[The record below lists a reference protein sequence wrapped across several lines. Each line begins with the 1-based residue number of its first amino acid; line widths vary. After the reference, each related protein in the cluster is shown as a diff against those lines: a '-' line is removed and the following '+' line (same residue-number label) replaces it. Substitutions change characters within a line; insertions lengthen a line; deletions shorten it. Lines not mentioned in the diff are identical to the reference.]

1 MIQVKEA
8 VIVEGKYDKIK
19 LSSIIDGLIIETH
32 GFQIFKDK
40 EQMALLRKLAAAR
53 GLLILTDSDGAG
65 FVIRNYLSGCIPKN
79 QIKHAY
85 IPDLFGKEKRKAKA
99 SKEGKLGV
107 EGVPAQVIRQALEKA
122 GVVCGEGE
130 APIKKARLSPRRTFL
145 QLGFPAG
152 KAAERSACGC
162 KRSWNY
168 RSVFLPMDCC
178 KFSTPPSAG
187 KSFSGLRKS
196 CEGYSLANRMSMA
209 EIFPKSRISPQV

>member
-1 MIQVKEA
+1 MICKAFLYERNVISVIQVKEA

-65 FVIRNYLSGCIPKN
+65 FVIRNYLSGCIPKS

-122 GVVCGEGE
+122 GVVCQEGE
-130 APIKKARLSPRRTFL
+130 APIKKGPPITKADLFTAGLSGGEGSGEKRLRLQKKLELPERLSANGLL
-145 QLGFPAG
+145 QILNATISREEFFRL
-152 KAAERSACGC
+152 AEE
-162 KRSWNY
+162 
-168 RSVFLPMDCC
+168 L
-178 KFSTPPSAG
+178 
-187 KSFSGLRKS
+187 
-196 CEGYSLANRMSMA
+196 
-209 EIFPKSRISPQV
+209 

>member
-1 MIQVKEA
+1 MICKAFLYERNVISVIQVKEA

-65 FVIRNYLSGCIPKN
+65 FVIRNYLSGCIPKS

-122 GVVCGEGE
+122 GVVCQEGE
-130 APIKKARLSPRRTFL
+130 APIKKGPPITKEDLFTAGLSGGEGSGEKRLRLQKKLELPERLSANGLL
-145 QLGFPAG
+145 QILNATISREEFFRL
-152 KAAERSACGC
+152 AEE
-162 KRSWNY
+162 
-168 RSVFLPMDCC
+168 L
-178 KFSTPPSAG
+178 
-187 KSFSGLRKS
+187 
-196 CEGYSLANRMSMA
+196 
-209 EIFPKSRISPQV
+209 

>member
-65 FVIRNYLSGCIPKN
+65 FVIRNYLSGCIPKS

-122 GVVCGEGE
+122 GVVCQEGE
-130 APIKKARLSPRRTFL
+130 APIKKGPPITKADLFTAGLSGGEGSGEKRLEKSQLLPL
-145 QLGFPAG
+145 QVENAPL
-152 KAAERSACGC
+152 KI
-162 KRSWNY
+162 
-168 RSVFLPMDCC
+168 VL
-178 KFSTPPSAG
+178 
-187 KSFSGLRKS
+187 
-196 CEGYSLANRMSMA
+196 
-209 EIFPKSRISPQV
+209 

>member
-1 MIQVKEA
+1 MICKAFLYERNVISVIQVKEA

-40 EQMALLRKLAAAR
+40 EQMVLLRKLAAAR

-65 FVIRNYLSGCIPKN
+65 FVIRNYLSGCIPKS

-130 APIKKARLSPRRTFL
+130 APIKKGPPITKADLFTAGLSGGEGSGEKRLRLQKKLELPERLSANGLL
-145 QLGFPAG
+145 QILNATISREEFFRL
-152 KAAERSACGC
+152 AEE
-162 KRSWNY
+162 
-168 RSVFLPMDCC
+168 L
-178 KFSTPPSAG
+178 
-187 KSFSGLRKS
+187 
-196 CEGYSLANRMSMA
+196 
-209 EIFPKSRISPQV
+209 